1 MRFSDW
7 LLLASEYSTEH
18 YEADKTGDDLAY
30 ARDCFDAGW
39 SVREFVHYLNM
50 YEKIPLRSDAPPY
63 DRKFDQHCWTV
74 TTPTETNHASVHR

>member
-1 MRFSDW
+1 MRFSKW
-7 LLLASEYSTEH
+7 LLLASEYANLH
-18 YEADKTGDDLAY
+18 YETNKSWDDIEH

-39 SVREFVHYLNM
+39 SVREFVDRLCSF
-50 YEKIPLRSDAPPY
+50 EKIRLRLDAPPY